1 MADTDAKQNK
11 PQKLTDEQITS
22 SKYPRRSFLAATG
35 ALLAGAVAVASGAR
49 AFGQQQDPDK
59 QKDPDKKTDPDKKK
73 TDAEKKAKRAKEKV
87 KRKIDPDAKKYSD
100 KDKTDKKKDPDKP
113 KIPDPKGTR
122 Y

>member
-59 QKDPDKKTDPDKKK
+59 QKDPDKTDPDKK
-73 TDAEKKAKRAKEKV
+73 TDVKRKARRAKEKV

-100 KDKTDKKKDPDKP
+100 KDKVDKKKDPDKP
-113 KIPDPKGTR
+113 KIPDPKGT
-122 Y
+122 

>member
-22 SKYPRRSFLAATG
+22 SKFPRRSFLAATG
-35 ALLAGAVAVASGAR
+35 TLLAGAVAVATGAR

-59 QKDPDKKTDPDKKK
+59 QKDPDRKTDPDKKK
-73 TDAEKKAKRAKEKV
+73 DPDKARRVKEKV
-87 KRKIDPDAKKYSD
+87 KRKLEPDKKRYSD
-100 KDKTDKKKDPDKP
+100 KDKVDKKKDPDKP

-122 Y
+122 H